1 MHLNRCATGSAPPPP
16 ELHFPEGPESWA
28 CALESKEAATRSFT
42 PAVSSSESEPQPES
56 YPGRAGGAAGARRCP
71 QPATS
76 PSSASVRGDRQAV
89 CRSPGIGSPGRGV
102 DQAELGPEGGGRGS
116 EGGLGPG
123 GEESQGEV
131 REGLGRL
138 VSRLEV
144 LEVRVGGIGRRW
156 ELKTELGAG

>member
-1 MHLNRCATGSAPPPP
+1 MRSGFGPAPP
-16 ELHFPEGPESWA
+16 ELHFPEGPASWA

-42 PAVSSSESEPQPES
+42 PAVSSESEPQLES
-56 YPGRAGGAAGARRCP
+56 YPGRAVAAAGARRCH
-71 QPATS
+71 QPTLS
-76 PSSASVRGDRQAV
+76 PSSASVRGDGQV
-89 CRSPGIGSPGRGV
+89 ICRSPEIGSSGRRV

-116 EGGLGPG
+116 EGGLGLI

-156 ELKTELGAG
+156 ELKTELGVG